1 MYFNCLIVL
10 FIGYCFL
17 DLMWSKIW
25 TSDTNRPKGR
35 YFHTL
40 TDPIVVASH
49 EEEES
54 NSNVKSCSMW
64 MYGGK
69 TSKNTY
75 LNELWELHFPNA
87 DGYFIMLFL
96 DY

>member
-1 MYFNCLIVL
+1 
-10 FIGYCFL
+10 
-17 DLMWSKIW
+17 MWSKIW

-49 EEEES
+49 EEEVS

-87 DGYFIMLFL
+87 DGYYIMLFL